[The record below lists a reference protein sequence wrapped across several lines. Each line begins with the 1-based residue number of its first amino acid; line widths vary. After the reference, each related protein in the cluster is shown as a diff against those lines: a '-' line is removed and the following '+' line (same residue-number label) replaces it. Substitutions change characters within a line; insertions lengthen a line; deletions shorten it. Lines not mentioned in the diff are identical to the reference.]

1 MIGNQGIME
10 YGEDSAV
17 NKLLQVTGVGQSTS
31 LKNFGNVEIS
41 QELTSWQ
48 PVYQQ
53 RPVTS
58 IKKRAL
64 IVPYA
69 HPDRSGSLE
78 DALVIRSK
86 NALKKNEK
94 EASLQ
99 KHIHQRH
106 TIST

>member
-1 MIGNQGIME
+1 M
-10 YGEDSAV
+10 
-17 NKLLQVTGVGQSTS
+17 
-31 LKNFGNVEIS
+31 KNFGNVDFVS
-41 QELTSWQ
+41 ELNSWQ
-48 PVYQQ
+48 PVFQQ

-58 IKKRAL
+58 IKKKGPL
-64 IVPYA
+64 VTYA

-94 EASLQ
+94 DAALQ
-99 KHIHQRH
+99 RPLHQKH